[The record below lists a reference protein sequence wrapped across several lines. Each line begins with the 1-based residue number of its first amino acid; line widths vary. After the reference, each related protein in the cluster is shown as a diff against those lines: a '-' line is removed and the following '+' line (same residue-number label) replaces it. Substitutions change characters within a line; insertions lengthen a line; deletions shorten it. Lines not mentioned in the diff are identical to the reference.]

1 MSLAYIGLGSNLGQP
16 LAQVRVAIEELQQ
29 IDGLGLVTV
38 SPLYASS
45 PMGPQDQPDYINAV
59 AIVETSLSPHDL
71 LKKLQNLEQQH
82 GRQRI
87 RHWGERTLD
96 LDILLFDQQILDD
109 ADLTLPHPGLAERN
123 FVIYPLADIAPD
135 IEIPGLGPLSQL
147 IARVPRGDLTQVET
161 VRL

>member
-16 LAQVRVAIEELQQ
+16 LAQVREAINELQQ
-29 IDGLGLVTV
+29 TDGLKLVAV

-59 AIVETSLSPHDL
+59 AAVETSLSPHDL

-82 GRQRI
+82 GRQRL

-96 LDILLFDQQILDD
+96 LDILLYGQQILDD
-109 ADLTLPHPGLAERN
+109 AELTLPHPGLAERN
-123 FVIYPLADIAPD
+123 FVVYPLADIAPD
-135 IEIPGLGPLSQL
+135 IEIPGQGLIAQL
-147 IARVPRGDLTQVET
+147 IARVPRGDLIQVET

>member
-1 MSLAYIGLGSNLGQP
+1 MTIAYIGLGSNLDQP
-16 LAQVRVAIEELQQ
+16 LAQVRSAIDELCKTTELRL
-29 IDGLGLVTV
+29 ISV

-59 AIVETSLSPHDL
+59 AAVETSLSPHEL
-71 LKKLQNLEQQH
+71 LKKLHVLEQQH
-82 GRQRI
+82 GRQRL

-96 LDILLFDQQILDD
+96 LDILLFGEQILDD
-109 ADLTLPHPGLAERN
+109 ADLTVPHPGLTERN

-135 IEIPGLGPLSQL
+135 IEIPGQGPVSQL
-147 IARVPRGDLTQVET
+147 ISRVPRGDLTQVET

>member
-1 MSLAYIGLGSNLGQP
+1 MSLAYIGLGSNLDQP
-16 LAQVRVAIEELQQ
+16 LAQVREAINELQQ
-29 IDGLGLVTV
+29 TDGLKLVAV

-59 AIVETSLSPHDL
+59 AAVETSLSPHDL

-82 GRQRI
+82 GRQRL

-96 LDILLFDQQILDD
+96 LDILLYGQQILDD
-109 ADLTLPHPGLAERN
+109 AELTLPHPGVAERN
-123 FVIYPLADIAPD
+123 FVVYPLADIAPD
-135 IEIPGLGPLSQL
+135 IEIPGQGPIAQL